1 MEIKIEQA
9 KRLAKYA
16 IIKMVIMKTLSIM
29 MKRFELFDV
38 DKITLFPT
46 ITETFY
52 IIYNKKV
59 MSVILIRSVWN
70 TTYHSETFEILYL
83 LYKLFNLRIAFGLKY
98 CWFSLMKFLVK
109 QVLVWVWNMYKN
121 ELPDLFINPSCIHTT
136 LSLQQIDALEF
147 EIAQIDTLEFNISDL
162 ILIRNIFVGMI
173 SEILNKNHILDLYDA
188 IKQWVLH

>member
-16 IIKMVIMKTLSIM
+16 LIKMVIMFMI
-29 MKRFELFDV
+29 KRFELFDV
-38 DKITLFPT
+38 DKIKLFPT

-59 MSVILIRSVWN
+59 MSVILIRSLWN
-70 TTYHSETFEILYL
+70 TTYHSETFEILYV

-98 CWFSLMKFLVK
+98 SWFSLMKFLCK

-121 ELPDLFINPSCIHTT
+121 ELPDLFNNPSFIHTT
-136 LSLQQIDALEF
+136 LSLQ
-147 EIAQIDTLEFNISDL
+147 QIDTLEFNISDL